1 MKKINKVSREPPT
14 TIQDA
19 IKRYILQLYTLQRE
33 PNHTGEIIPFNMD
46 EWYNTILKRPMLHYQ
61 EASSTT
67 YHKQDKTRTRQIKRY
82 TLQLYTLQ

>member
-46 EWYNTILKRPMLHYQ
+46 KQKRPLPYKDNQQAERAIICPISHYK
-61 EASSTT
+61 ETSSTT
-67 YHKQDKTRTRQIKRY
+67 YHQGNKKSTHGK
-82 TLQLYTLQ
+82 

>member
-14 TIQDA
+14 TIQDD

-46 EWYNTILKRPMLHYQ
+46 EWYNTILKRPISHYK

-67 YHKQDKTRTRQIKRY
+67 YHKQDKTRTHGK
-82 TLQLYTLQ
+82 